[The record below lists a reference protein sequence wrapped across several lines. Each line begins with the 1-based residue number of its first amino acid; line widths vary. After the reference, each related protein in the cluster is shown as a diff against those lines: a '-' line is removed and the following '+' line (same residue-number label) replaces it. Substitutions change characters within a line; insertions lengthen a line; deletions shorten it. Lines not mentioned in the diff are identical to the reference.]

1 MNALS
6 VAAHIALIGFCVA
19 VIALC
24 AVEIERL
31 WRQGR

>member
-1 MNALS
+1 MNALL

-24 AVEIERL
+24 AVEIASRL
-31 WRQGR
+31 GK